1 MSLDDWLKLCQILG
15 YVILFVFGIT
25 WTTFFIFRCIYEFK
39 LLKLRYKKEK
49 EPDEWVEEKE

>member
-1 MSLDDWLKLCQILG
+1 MSLDDWLKVCQILG

-25 WTTFFIFRCIYEFK
+25 WTAFLIFRCIYEAK

-49 EPDEWVEEKE
+49 EPDEWVEEK